1 MNQRI
6 KKNAGVLLLI
16 LLAVPAF
23 SDTSKILC
31 ELNGTYSITYKDIKK
46 TYLSEGIELF
56 KNLAR
61 QTQQSLFLLQRA
73 KTSFAEEDWNKDNL
87 YTVQYWAIDSDEES
101 FKSLIHTLDPSP
113 VWINPEASWSSDKSD
128 TGITVTHSME
138 TGDIHPLFP
147 DYTVDVY
154 RVINTFNWYTGKG
167 KISGDIW
174 LNKIDGSVNKNPK
187 VEIQASGN
195 CEPQKKKF

>member
-1 MNQRI
+1 MRF
-6 KKNAGVLLLI
+6 LFLI
-16 LLAVPAF
+16 FLAVPAF
-23 SDTSKILC
+23 SETSKILC

-87 YTVQYWAIDSDEES
+87 YTVQYWAIDSEKES
-101 FKSLIHTLDPSP
+101 FKSLTHTLDPSP

-138 TGDIHPLFP
+138 AGDIHPLFP

-174 LNKIDGSVNKNPK
+174 LNKIDGSVNRNPK
-187 VEIQASGN
+187 VEIQASGA
-195 CEPQKKKF
+195 CEAQIKKL

>member
-1 MNQRI
+1 MCIRD
-6 KKNAGVLLLI
+6 
-16 LLAVPAF
+16 
-23 SDTSKILC
+23 S
-31 ELNGTYSITYKDIKK
+31 
-46 TYLSEGIELF
+46 
-56 KNLAR
+56 
-61 QTQQSLFLLQRA
+61 
-73 KTSFAEEDWNKDNL
+73 L
-87 YTVQYWAIDSDEES
+87 YTVQYWAIDSEKES
-101 FKSLIHTLDPSP
+101 FKSLTHTLDPSP

-138 TGDIHPLFP
+138 AGDIHPLFP

-174 LNKIDGSVNKNPK
+174 LNKIDGSVNRNPK
-187 VEIQASGN
+187 VEIQASGA